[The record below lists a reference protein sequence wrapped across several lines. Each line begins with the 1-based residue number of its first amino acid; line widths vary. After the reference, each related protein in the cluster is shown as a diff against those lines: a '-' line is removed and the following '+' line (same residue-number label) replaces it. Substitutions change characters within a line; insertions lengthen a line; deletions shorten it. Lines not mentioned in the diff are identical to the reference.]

1 MADTLEFKAEL
12 KQLLHLITHSLYSH
26 PEIFLRELVSNA
38 SDAINRVKFDSLSR
52 EDILENDKGW
62 KIKITPDKDAGA
74 LTVSDNGIGMT
85 KQEVI
90 DNLGTIA
97 KSGTKAFLEAVKSQA
112 GANKPDLIGQFG
124 VGFYSAF
131 MVADKVTVVTRPGGQ
146 GTAATR
152 WESDG
157 QGAFTVEN
165 VEKPRR
171 GTDVTLHLKEDAK
184 HYLSD
189 WEIRSIVKKFSD
201 FIEHPI
207 VMEVEKEENGE
218 KKTVE
223 ETLNTRKAIWL
234 RNKSEVKPEEYA
246 EFYKSIA
253 HDDADPARVIHY
265 TAEGANE
272 FRVLAFIPAH
282 KPMEMEW
289 GEPKT
294 GLRLYVQRVLIMDR
308 CEEVL
313 PMYLRFVKGVVDSSD
328 LPLNVSREILQRN
341 PLLDSI
347 RKSVVKNVLD
357 GLAAMKN
364 TEYAKYVP
372 FHQGLGSVLKEGLG
386 QDWANRDKI
395 ADLLLF
401 ESLKTPRGEYTTLAR
416 YVEAMPADQK
426 EIYYLIGEDRE
437 LIEHSPYLE
446 TFRAKGY
453 DVLLLTDPIDEFAI
467 PALGTYKDK
476 KLQAADRGELEG
488 DKEEPAA
495 ADESFKNMLAFLKGK
510 LEDVSDVR
518 LSKRLTDSA
527 AVLVADKGA
536 MTAHM
541 ERLMQR
547 FGREDAAAAKRV
559 LELNPSHPA
568 VTSMRE
574 LYEKDPKD
582 ERVESYARLL
592 LDQAVIAE
600 GSKVKDPT
608 AFARRV
614 NELLVKSAQ

>member
-1 MADTLEFKAEL
+1 MADTHEFKAEL

-52 EDILENDKGW
+52 EAILENDKDW
-62 KIKITPDKDAGA
+62 KIKIAADKAAGT

-85 KQEVI
+85 RQEVI

-112 GANKPDLIGQFG
+112 GPSKPDLIGQFG

-146 GTAATR
+146 GTAGAR

-157 QGAFTVEN
+157 QGAFSVED
-165 VEKPRR
+165 VEKPTR
-171 GTDVTLHLKEDAK
+171 GTDVTLHLKEDSK
-184 HYLSD
+184 HYLND
-189 WEIRSIVKKFSD
+189 WEIRSIVRKFSD

-207 VMEVEKEENGE
+207 VMDVEKDENGD

-234 RNKSEVKPEEYA
+234 RNRSEVKAEEYS

-253 HDDADPARVIHY
+253 HDDAEPARVIHY

-272 FRVLAFIPAH
+272 FRVLAFVPSH

-372 FHQGLGSVLKEGLG
+372 FHQGLGAVLKEGLG
-386 QDWANRDKI
+386 QDWANREKI

-401 ESLKTPRGEYTTLAR
+401 ESVKTPKGEYTTLAR

-426 EIYYLIGEDRE
+426 EIYYLIGEERE

-446 TFRAKGY
+446 AFRAKGY
-453 DVLLLTDPIDEFAI
+453 DVLLLTDPIDEFSI

-476 KLQAADRGELEG
+476 RLQAADRGEIEDG
-488 DKEEPAA
+488 RDDQPPA
-495 ADESFKNMLAFLKGK
+495 DDSFKNLLAFLKGK

-547 FGREDAAAAKRV
+547 FGRDDGAAAKRV
-559 LELNPSHPA
+559 LELNPAHPA
-568 VTSMRE
+568 VTAMRD

-582 ERVESYARLL
+582 GRVEDYARVL

-608 AFARRV
+608 AFAKRV